1 MIART
6 ATEETP
12 SLKTFLSWG
21 RTIGDGVGFSGF
33 SESWIW
39 MGLVGEALKN
49 GDFGAGMG
57 IGSDAVP
64 LIKALVT
71 GENRGVGS

>member
-1 MIART
+1 
-6 ATEETP
+6 
-12 SLKTFLSWG
+12 
-21 RTIGDGVGFSGF
+21 
-33 SESWIW
+33 